1 MKPVKETIVAFLE
14 EARDDVVSILDNS
27 PHGFLSRMLGVL
39 EVFAAEATARV
50 SGDGR
55 VALLTLAVGDF
66 ERYLV
71 AIFSIDEDGNMGRR
85 LLGHLPDD
93 KGEDLVSY
101 LTAGDALWAA
111 ASVRPEVLDELAD
124 VLTPQGEVVL

>member
-1 MKPVKETIVAFLE
+1 MTNVKEIIVAFLE
-14 EARDDVVSILDNS
+14 EARDDVNAFLNAD
-27 PHGFLSRMLGVL
+27 PHGSLSRMLGVL
-39 EVFAAEATARV
+39 DVFAAEATARV

-71 AIFSIDEDGNMGRR
+71 ALFSIDEDGNMGRR

-93 KGEDLVSY
+93 KGEDLAHY
-101 LTAGDALWAA
+101 LTAGDVLWAA

>member
-1 MKPVKETIVAFLE
+1 MTNVKEIIDAYLE
-14 EARDDVVSILDNS
+14 EARDD
-27 PHGFLSRMLGVL
+27 
-39 EVFAAEATARV
+39 
-50 SGDGR
+50 
-55 VALLTLAVGDF
+55 
-66 ERYLV
+66 
-71 AIFSIDEDGNMGRR
+71 GNMSRR

-124 VLTPQGEVVL
+124 ALTPQGEVVL

>member
-1 MKPVKETIVAFLE
+1 MTNVKEIIDAYLE
-14 EARDDVVSILDNS
+14 KARDDFNAFLNAD
-27 PHGFLSRMLGVL
+27 PHGFLSRVLGVL

-66 ERYLV
+66 ERCLV
-71 AIFSIDEDGNMGRR
+71 ALFSIDDDGNMGRR

-93 KGEDLVSY
+93 KGEDLASY

-111 ASVRPEVLDELAD
+111 ASTRPEVLDELAD